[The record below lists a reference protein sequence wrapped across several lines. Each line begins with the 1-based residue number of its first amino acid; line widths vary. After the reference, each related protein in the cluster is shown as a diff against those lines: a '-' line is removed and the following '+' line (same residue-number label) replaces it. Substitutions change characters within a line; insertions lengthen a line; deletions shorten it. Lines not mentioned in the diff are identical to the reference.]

1 MCVRAARGKA
11 LHGHLMCG
19 RIKDAGVCIK
29 GSALSFPVDAKT
41 PSESNSCHYVC
52 VCVPETLSKRFLCH
66 APDWMQIEEFNVS
79 AINNIWE
86 ISSKAV
92 LTVQREVYRTAS
104 PFAVHICT
112 CRWYNIDISTKHV
125 VSSSH

>member
-1 MCVRAARGKA
+1 MLVCVLKA
-11 LHGHLMCG
+11 LL
-19 RIKDAGVCIK
+19 
-29 GSALSFPVDAKT
+29 SASQWMQRPPLSPTHVT
-41 PSESNSCHYVC
+41 MC